1 MNVTDVQT
9 TSDVYII
16 GEERFVRLTKPFQ
29 AVQAHALDVWKAKI
43 GEEVAKIIADKA
55 AKTGTKIHAVCQGI
69 AAECMGEKA
78 TAIPKKYQKH
88 GDLFRRWL
96 DKNVLEVVLIEKLV
110 VSKTL
115 LLAGRL
121 DLGYVL
127 KSRPDGLTIGDIKT
141 GRVKPIADIQ
151 MAGYWKLLEECE
163 PKLVEKYPIVGRQI
177 LPVPRK
183 VETKDVEKFQAID
196 CPDDADAD
204 WEIYLCMLKTWRYPK
219 LQSMFNPELKKAK
232 KKKE

>member
-1 MNVTDVQT
+1 MNPANVQT

-43 GEEVAKIIADKA
+43 GEEVAKLIAEKA
-55 AKTGTKIHAVCQGI
+55 ARTGNKIHAVCQGI
-69 AAECMGEKA
+69 ALEMMGEKPQ
-78 TAIPKKYQKH
+78 AIPKKYKLH

-96 DKNVLEVVLIEKLV
+96 ENSVLEVVLVEKLV
-110 VSKTL
+110 VSQSL
-115 LLAGRL
+115 LIAGRL

-127 KSRPDGLTIGDIKT
+127 KDKPDGLTIGDIKT
-141 GRVKPIADIQ
+141 GRIKPIADIQ

-163 PKLVEKYPIVGRQI
+163 PELTGKYPIIGRQI
-177 LPVPRK
+177 LSIPRK
-183 VETKDVEKFQAID
+183 IEDKDIEKFTPID

-204 WEIYLCMLKTWRYPK
+204 WEIYLCMLRTWRYPK
-219 LQSMFNPELKKAK
+219 LQKMFNPEPKKAK